1 MRFYIPLL
9 YSVKVKKP
17 NKSYFLRNIIGE
29 DFIILLLTFAYD
41 SIYFWQTTIILFL
54 LQISF
59 WCIYELGYIENDKIG
74 KKFEDKPI
82 LYCDYDSYEYSAL
95 WQHWGLSFSL
105 SAIAI
110 FFIYFNFEDIINL
123 TFNLDSDRLLNITK
137 NYLFWI
143 AFLIILRFIFYIYNH
158 INKQSRVWFYL
169 LLQTCRY
176 CGYLILFTVN
186 IVSLM
191 FLISKIAT
199 RSIQY
204 ILYRYIGGNSNSWP
218 INFPR
223 YFFYL
228 LIFILLTG
236 LIAINE
242 RNLSLILNYQSL
254 IIAIFCFT
262 RGYKHF
268 QKVFWQFVSVEKD
281 GSSQIN

>member
-1 MRFYIPLL
+1 MKFYIPFL

-17 NKSYFLRNIIGE
+17 NKNYFLRNIIGE
-29 DFIILLLTFAYD
+29 DFIILLLAFAYD
-41 SIYFWQTTIILFL
+41 SIHFWQTAIILFL

-59 WCIYELGYIENDKIG
+59 WCVYELGYIENDTIG
-74 KKFEDKPI
+74 KKFEDKAI
-82 LYCDYDSYEYSAL
+82 LSRNYGSYEYSPL
-95 WQHWGLSFSL
+95 WQPWIWSFIL

-110 FFIYFNFEDIINL
+110 FIYFNTEDIINL
-123 TFNLDSDRLLNITK
+123 NSDRLHYLTK
-137 NYLFWI
+137 NYLLWI
-143 AFLIILRFIFYIYNH
+143 TFLILLRSIFYVYNH

-186 IVSLM
+186 TVGLM
-191 FLISKIAT
+191 LLISKTAT

-204 ILYRYIGGNSNSWP
+204 ILYRYTGGNSDSWP

-236 LIAINE
+236 VVAINE
-242 RNLSLILNYQSL
+242 RDVSLILNYQLL
-254 IIAIFCFT
+254 IIAIFCFA

-268 QKVFWQFVSVEKD
+268 YKVFLQFVSVKKD
-281 GSSQIN
+281 GSNHIN